1 MPNKDD
7 KLQNTINKIKDLI
20 ISGTFGTFTSLC
32 SEVDVNENLP
42 SLKEHFDEMVKNEK
56 IKTVETTNNNTYYT
70 TSIGQDY
77 VKNFIR
83 KENENSFANAK
94 IAFDYIKDEMKEVGE
109 TISVN
114 NLKTFVSK
122 DSDITNKLNYWLKK
136 KKLNNQLKKFE
147 NYPMKINNEFLH
159 LRPKVVPL
167 KKNLSGLLPLY
178 Y

>member
-56 IKTVETTNNNTYYT
+56 KIKTVETTNNNTYYT

-77 VKNFIR
+77 V
-83 KENENSFANAK
+83 
-94 IAFDYIKDEMKEVGE
+94 
-109 TISVN
+109 
-114 NLKTFVSK
+114 
-122 DSDITNKLNYWLKK
+122 
-136 KKLNNQLKKFE
+136 
-147 NYPMKINNEFLH
+147 NNEFEKKMKTVLQM
-159 LRPKVVPL
+159 L
-167 KKNLSGLLPLY
+167 KLPLIISRTK
-178 Y
+178 